1 MKVGI
6 VGAGAVGSACFLSV
20 VMRRSARE
28 VVLVNR
34 DRKRAKGVVTD
45 VQYGSVFSQ
54 PIKLCAG
61 DYSDLAGSSV
71 VMVTAG
77 VNEKSGGATDRSD
90 PLGRLR
96 LLDANAAVFKEII
109 PQIHD
114 VVPDALIL
122 VVSDP
127 PDALADVVR
136 MLGHERV
143 LSTGTSLDT
152 LRFRFHLAQ
161 RLNVSPTNVEAL
173 VLGEHGVS
181 SVFLWSGA
189 RVGGRK
195 VLELFAETSAA
206 PDKAREELEREVRYA
221 NITIIEGIGAS
232 QYGIGMVS
240 ARLAEMVLRDERT
253 VIPVGCYNP
262 SFGVTLSLPSVVG
275 RNGVHRILEPE
286 MFDVERKGL
295 ERSAEAIRTALSRI
309 SLKVSPK
316 DRPGVLG
323 LSSSGV
329 SAFGQT
335 RSNADATNLTVQGF
349 SDESNR

>member
-34 DRKRAKGVVTD
+34 DYKRAQGVVTD
-45 VQYGSVFSQ
+45 VQYGSVLSQ
-54 PIKLCAG
+54 PITLRAG
-61 DYSDLAGSSV
+61 DYSDLTGSSV

-77 VNEKSGGATDRSD
+77 VNEKGGGATDRTD

-96 LLDANAAVFKEII
+96 LLEANAAIFQEII

-161 RLNVSPTNVEAL
+161 RLKVSPADVEAL

-206 PDKAREELEREVRYA
+206 PNKAREEIEREVRYA

-240 ARLAEMVLRDERT
+240 ARLAEMVLRDERA
-253 VIPVGCYNP
+253 VIPVASYNAK
-262 SFGVTLSLPSVVG
+262 FGVTLSLPSVVG
-275 RNGVHRILEPE
+275 REGVHNVLEPE
-286 MFDVERKGL
+286 MSNGERKGL
-295 ERSAEAIRTALSRI
+295 QSSADAIRTALSRI
-309 SLKVSPK
+309 NL
-316 DRPGVLG
+316 R
-323 LSSSGV
+323 
-329 SAFGQT
+329 QT
-335 RSNADATNLTVQGF
+335 QSMTA
-349 SDESNR
+349 